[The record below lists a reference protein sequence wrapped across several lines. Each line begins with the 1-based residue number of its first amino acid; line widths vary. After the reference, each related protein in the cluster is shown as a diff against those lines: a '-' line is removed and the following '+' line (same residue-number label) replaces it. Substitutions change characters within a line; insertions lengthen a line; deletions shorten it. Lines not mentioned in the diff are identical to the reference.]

1 MISFDHHELDAL
13 SVEMPRLGIKG
24 AKVMSNVLEQ
34 GADDLRD
41 AWRHNAEQTAGDHGK
56 HYPKAIEAHRVV
68 STDLVFEIGPN
79 PAKPQ
84 GGMSFEFGSTNQPA
98 HLDGQIAAGEMVPVI
113 NGRIQTA
120 LFHLF
125 GLSK

>member
-13 SVEMPRLGIKG
+13 SVEMPKLGIKG
-24 AKVMSNVLEQ
+24 SKVMSDVLEQ

-41 AWRHNAEQTAGDHGK
+41 AWRHNAEQTSGKHGR
-56 HYPKAIEAHRVV
+56 HYPKSIEANRVV
-68 STDLVFEIGPN
+68 STDLVFEVGPN

-98 HLDGQIAAGEMVPVI
+98 HLDGQIAANDVI
-113 NGRIQTA
+113 PRIQRRIEMT
-120 LFHLF
+120 LF
-125 GLSK
+125 GAFGLGK